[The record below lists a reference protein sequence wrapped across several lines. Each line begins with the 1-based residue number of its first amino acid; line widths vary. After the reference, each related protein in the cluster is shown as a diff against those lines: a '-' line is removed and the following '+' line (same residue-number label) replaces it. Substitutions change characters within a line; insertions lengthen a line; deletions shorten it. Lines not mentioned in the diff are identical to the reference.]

1 METPRPVGMSI
12 TSDPD
17 ETRVEAASRS
27 LSARESLDRVRLLLV
42 ADLDPGAT
50 DVDWAAGDRRRT
62 FDSADVNAWMEELQ
76 PRIELSVP
84 NRLSAGLD
92 RITFDFVADSLSA
105 FSPARIA
112 ERVPALG
119 SARAMREALTAARDG
134 SIDRQ
139 ELETRLADAGMTR
152 DAAAGL
158 VRALTPRQQGAPE
171 TGDSDA
177 LARLLGMIDVSG
189 GGDGAPEQPRT
200 QTETALD
207 ALVDAV
213 ASGAA
218 PEVDRELVNSA
229 IADLDGRYRQQ
240 LDAILNDP
248 EVRRLEAAWRGLKFL
263 ADRAAFRNGM
273 RIEALAA
280 SRDQL
285 HDAIHHQVL
294 MPEYSDGAERPPLA
308 AVIVD
313 YAFAATPAD
322 VAAMGDLAASGAS
335 MQVPFVATVDAAFFG
350 FEQPTDLTRLGP
362 LRQHLA
368 TEQYIGFRKLR
379 ERPDAQFL
387 ALALPAFLLRDP
399 HTEGEWTESGNL
411 WGGGALLAGAALCAS
426 HAQTGWPTH
435 LGDRKVENLP
445 IRRTRM
451 GGIPAAVA
459 FADRL
464 ATDLAEFGFFA
475 FRAPLN
481 RDHVVAGYPAVL
493 RRPQGEDGVDARA
506 QASLPAAVFTA
517 LAAHLIVKM
526 QGDMAGHE
534 LETAVT
540 DLERRMRS
548 FLGGSDL
555 PDDAVSVQHL
565 EEHDDDEQ
573 FVFGMRVRPT
583 RAIVAQPFGLVLGAC
598 IARSAS

>member
-1 METPRPVGMSI
+1 METPRPIIGMSI

-27 LSARESLDRVRLLLV
+27 MSTRESLDRVRILLV
-42 ADLDPGAT
+42 ADLDPAAIE
-50 DVDWAAGDRRRT
+50 VDWAAGDRRRS
-62 FDSADVNAWMEELQ
+62 FDNADVNAWMQELR

-84 NRLSAGLD
+84 NRLSSGLE

-112 ERVPALG
+112 ERVPALA

-134 SIDRQ
+134 SIGRQ
-139 ELETRLADAGMTR
+139 ELETRLADAGMSR

-158 VRALTPRQQGAPE
+158 VRALAPRQPGSPHP
-171 TGDSDA
+171 GDDDA
-177 LARLLGMIDVSG
+177 LGRLLGMMDIDG

-200 QTETALD
+200 HTETALD

-218 PEVDRELVNSA
+218 PEVDRETADSA
-229 IADLDGRYRQQ
+229 IADLDQRYRDQ
-240 LDAILNDP
+240 LDAILSDP
-248 EVRRLEAAWRGLKFL
+248 EFRRLEAAWRGLKFL
-263 ADRAAFRNGM
+263 VDRADFRGGM
-273 RIEALAA
+273 RVEALAA
-280 SRDQL
+280 SREQL

-294 MPEYSDGAERPPLA
+294 MPEYSEGAERPPLA

-313 YAFAATPAD
+313 FPFSASPAD
-322 VAAMGDLAASGAS
+322 MGALGDLAASGAS

-350 FEQPTDLTRLGP
+350 FEQPTDLSRLGP

-399 HTEGEWTESGNL
+399 HTEGDWTESGQL

-435 LGDRKVENLP
+435 LGDRKIENLP

-451 GGIPAAVA
+451 GGIPAAAA
-459 FADRL
+459 FADRV
-464 ATDLAEFGFFA
+464 AADMAEFGFFA

-493 RRPQGEDGVDARA
+493 RRPQGQDGVDARA

-517 LAAHLIVKM
+517 LAAHLIIKM
-526 QGDMAGHE
+526 QGDM
-534 LETAVT
+534 TSPRTPSVCST
-540 DLERRMRS
+540 WMSTTTRS
-548 FLGGSDL
+548 SSSSACACARL
-555 PDDAVSVQHL
+555 
-565 EEHDDDEQ
+565 
-573 FVFGMRVRPT
+573 
-583 RAIVAQPFGLVLGAC
+583 AQ
-598 IARSAS
+598 S